1 MSAEPLFAW
10 DTPSLPI
17 DGDERRFPV
26 RRIFCVGRNYAAHAR
41 EMGHDPDRAPPFFF
55 MKPAD
60 ALVPGGGEVP
70 YPTATEDLH
79 HEVELAVAL
88 GAPLDRADPEAALR
102 AVWGYAVA
110 VDLTRRDRQAEAKAQ
125 GRPWEVGKAF
135 DASCPCG
142 PVVPASRFDPA
153 RGRIWLSVDGAVR
166 QDGDLAQL
174 IWPVPELLSRASAL
188 FALKPGDLVLTGT
201 PAGVGALVPGN
212 AVEAGIAGLGILSLR
227 IGAPAGA

>member
-1 MSAEPLFAW
+1 MTGEPLFAW

-60 ALVPGGGEVP
+60 ALVPEGGEVP
-70 YPTATEDLH
+70 YPSATGELH

-88 GAPLDRADPEAALR
+88 GAPLAGAGIDAETARA

-110 VDLTRRDRQAEAKAQ
+110 VDLTRRDLQAEAKAQ
-125 GRPWEVGKAF
+125 GRPWEAAKAF
-135 DASCPCG
+135 DASCPCSA
-142 PVVPASRFDPA
+142 VVPASRFDPA
-153 RGRIWLSVDGAVR
+153 AGRIWLSVDGAPR
-166 QDGDLAQL
+166 QDGDLSQL
-174 IWPVPELLSRASAL
+174 IWPVPALLARAGAL

-201 PAGVGALVPGN
+201 PAGVGALQPGDRV
-212 AVEAGIAGLGILSLR
+212 AAGVDGLGTLSLQ
-227 IGAPAGA
+227 IAAA